1 MSKDLNKCC
10 FIGRLG
16 KDPETRYS
24 PSGTAFTSF
33 TIACGDDY
41 TDKQSNQKVEQ
52 TDWVPVVAAGRQ
64 AEICGEY
71 LRKGSQV
78 YIEGKFKTRKW
89 QDQSGQ
95 DRYTTEVKLTQMQML
110 GGKQDGQ
117 GQQGSYGQ
125 QQGGYQA
132 PQQNYQQPQQQA
144 PQNYQQPP
152 KQPKQ
157 NPPQNNPPP
166 QQPPVGGMDSFDD
179 DVPW

>member
-24 PSGTAFTSF
+24 QSGVAFTSF

-52 TDWVPVVAAGRQ
+52 TDWVPIVASGRQ
-64 AEICGEY
+64 AEICCEY

-110 GGKQDGQ
+110 GGRQDGQ
-117 GQQGSYGQ
+117 SGQQG
-125 QQGGYQA
+125 
-132 PQQNYQQPQQQA
+132 QPQQQT
-144 PQNYQQPP
+144 PSQPP
-152 KQPKQ
+152 A
-157 NPPQNNPPP
+157 
-166 QQPPVGGMDSFDD
+166 VGMDSFDD
-179 DVPW
+179 DIPF

>member
-24 PSGTAFTSF
+24 QGGVAFTSF
-33 TIACGDDY
+33 SIACGDDY

-52 TDWVPVVAAGRQ
+52 TDWVPVVASGRQ

-78 YIEGKFKTRKW
+78 YVEGKFKTRKW

-95 DRYTTEVKLTQMQML
+95 DRYTTEIKLTQMQML

-117 GQQGSYGQ
+117 CGQQSQQHGGYAPQ
-125 QQGGYQA
+125 QQGGYAQ
-132 PQQNYQQPQQQA
+132 PQQNYTQPQQQNYQQPQRQQHQQSNSA
-144 PQNYQQPP
+144 PNRSQPA
-152 KQPKQ
+152 
-157 NPPQNNPPP
+157 
-166 QQPPVGGMDSFDD
+166 PVGDSFDYD
-179 DVPW
+179 